1 MLFDTTQHY
10 GMYNSPNSNISKTNK
25 KMSRRKNGTTKLK
38 LEKLNEINAIDKKLK
53 RRKAKDN
60 EDEYNRLMSRRNTL
74 RAQLKGT

>member
-1 MLFDTTQHY
+1 
-10 GMYNSPNSNISKTNK
+10 MYDSPNSNISKTNK

-60 EDEYNRLMSRRNTL
+60 EDEYNRLMSRRDTL

>member
-1 MLFDTTQHY
+1 
-10 GMYNSPNSNISKTNK
+10 MYDSPNSNISKTNK

-60 EDEYNRLMSRRNTL
+60 EDEYNRLMSRRDAL